1 MRVICASN
9 MKGGAG
15 KSATTCWLAN
25 SLATHSNQ
33 KILVIDADNQK
44 TVTNLRRGD
53 LEALDNDMTKF
64 PWDLKTANPQEA
76 EIIIEQVFE
85 DESYDIVFIDMPR
98 MTGLE
103 DDNILSLLAM
113 CDSFLI
119 PVKPSRSDALATSD
133 FMATLA
139 ELKQIREN
147 EGLPIYVYA
156 FHNFY
161 RNIKENEF
169 LPEFATEIGI
179 SLFDNR
185 IKLKKLFD
193 QYNTYTSLLETAEG
207 RQDFLPFLNEFIQ
220 KYELEIQLDT
230 PSSK

>member
-25 SLATHSNQ
+25 ALAKHSDQ

-53 LEALDNDMTKF
+53 LAALDNDLTKF
-64 PWDLKTANPQEA
+64 SWDLKTASPEEA
-76 EIIIEQVFE
+76 ETIIEQVFD
-85 DESYDIVFIDMPR
+85 DESYDIIFIDMPR

-103 DDNILSLLAM
+103 DDSILSLLAM

-119 PVKPSRSDALATSD
+119 PVKPSRPDVLATAD

-139 ELKQIREN
+139 ELKRIREN
-147 EGLPIYVYA
+147 EGLPIYIYA

-169 LPEFATEIGI
+169 LPEFAAEVGI
-179 SLFDNR
+179 SLLHNR
-185 IKLKKLFD
+185 IKLKKQFE
-193 QYNTYTSLLETAEG
+193 QYNTYTSLLETGEG
-207 RQDFLPFLNEFIQ
+207 REDFLPFLKEFIE
-220 KYELEIQLDT
+220 KYELEVQLNV
-230 PSSK
+230 PSTK

>member
-25 SLATHSNQ
+25 ALAKHSDQ
-33 KILVIDADNQK
+33 RILVIDADNQK

-53 LEALDNDMTKF
+53 LETLENDQSKF
-64 PWDLKTANPQEA
+64 AWDLKTASPEEA
-76 EIIIEQVFE
+76 ETIIEEVF
-85 DESYDIVFIDMPR
+85 DNESYDIVFIDMPR

-103 DDNILSLLAM
+103 DDKILSLLAM

-119 PVKPSRSDALATSD
+119 PVKPSRPDALATSD

-139 ELKQIREN
+139 ELKQIRES

-169 LPEFATEIGI
+169 LPEFAAEIGI
-179 SLFDNR
+179 SLLDNR
-185 IKLKKLFD
+185 IKLKKLFE
-193 QYNTYTSLLETAEG
+193 QYNTYTSLLESAEG
-207 RQDFLPFLNEFIQ
+207 REDFLPFLNEFIK
-220 KYELEIQLDT
+220 KYELEVQLNT
-230 PSSK
+230 PSTK

>member
-25 SLATHSNQ
+25 ALAKHSDQ

-53 LEALDNDMTKF
+53 LAALDNDLTKF
-64 PWDLKTANPQEA
+64 SWDLKTASPEEA
-76 EIIIEQVFE
+76 ETIIEQVFD
-85 DESYDIVFIDMPR
+85 DESYDIIFVDMPR

-103 DDNILSLLAM
+103 DDSILSLLAM

-119 PVKPSRSDALATSD
+119 PVKPSRPDVLATAD

-169 LPEFATEIGI
+169 LPEFAHEVGI
-179 SLFDNR
+179 SLLNNR
-185 IKLKKLFD
+185 IKLKKQFE
-193 QYNTYTSLLETAEG
+193 QYNTYSSLLETSEG
-207 RQDFLPFLNEFIQ
+207 REDFLPFLKEFIE
-220 KYELEIQLDT
+220 KYELEVQLNVPT
-230 PSSK
+230 TK